1 VPFTF
6 RVGRRLALA
15 APRLRAMYDNVVE
28 FSEPAH
34 TAEQAAAA
42 IGVEVGAI
50 VKSLVFLR
58 DGVPVLVLASG
69 ANMVDTEALNLERA
83 TAKAVREV
91 TGQPIGGVAP
101 YGHPQHIETLV
112 DEDLMTYDEVWA
124 GAGDPNKVFPIAP
137 VELLRRTNGTPAR
150 VRVRT

>member
-1 VPFTF
+1 MYEGAITF
-6 RVGRRLALA
+6 
-15 APRLRAMYDNVVE
+15 E
-28 FSEPAH
+28 EPAH

-58 DGVPVLVLASG
+58 GEEPVMVLCSG
-69 ANMVDTEALNLERA
+69 ANMVDAEALGLSRA
-83 TAKAVREV
+83 RASLVKEV

-101 YGHPQHIETLV
+101 YGHPHQLETLV
-112 DEDLMTYDEVWA
+112 DEDLLTYDEVWA
-124 GAGDPNKVFPIAP
+124 GAGDPNRVFPIAP

-150 VRVRT
+150 VRVRA

>member
-1 VPFTF
+1 MYEGAITF
-6 RVGRRLALA
+6 
-15 APRLRAMYDNVVE
+15 E
-28 FSEPAH
+28 EPAH

-58 DGVPVLVLASG
+58 GEEPVMVLCSG
-69 ANMVDTEALNLERA
+69 ANMVDAEALGLSRA
-83 TAKAVREV
+83 SASLVKEV

-101 YGHPQHIETLV
+101 YGHPHQLETLV
-112 DEDLMTYDEVWA
+112 DEDLLTYDEVWA
-124 GAGDPNKVFPIAP
+124 GAGDPNRVFPIAP

-150 VRVRT
+150 VRVRA